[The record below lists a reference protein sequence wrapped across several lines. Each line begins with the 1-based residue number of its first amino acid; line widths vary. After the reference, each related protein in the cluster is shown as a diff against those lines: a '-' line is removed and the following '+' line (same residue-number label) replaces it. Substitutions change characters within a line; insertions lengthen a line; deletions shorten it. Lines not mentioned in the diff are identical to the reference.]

1 MKHHLRTALILL
13 ITLTIAFP
21 ACKKRTTDEPV
32 APPESSAFDIYAAG
46 REGYV
51 AKYWKNG
58 KEVNLG
64 NGTTSSD
71 ASAMAI
77 AGNDVFIAGFEINAS
92 GKYVAKYWKNGV
104 SSALT
109 DGSRDAFAND
119 IFIQGNDVYIA
130 GQEIA
135 PGKST
140 YQAKYW
146 KNGTPV
152 VLTDGTQ
159 QAIATGIALIGNDVY
174 VTGERRNLDWLNPI
188 TVYWKNGV
196 LFDLADRTTTA
207 GDQAITVSGNDLY
220 LLWSE
225 TYNSSGQSQTRYSKN
240 LGSPVLISDGTA
252 DVRGNSIFVNRA
264 DVYIGGSGTA
274 NGSNAIVAKYWK
286 NGSPVILSN
295 GPESAFGLSI
305 ALSGTDVFVGGYRD
319 GGSGIAQYWKN
330 GTVVPLTDGSR
341 AALVHKIVVVRK

>member
-1 MKHHLRTALILL
+1 MKHHLRKALMLL
-13 ITLTIAFP
+13 ITLAIVFP
-21 ACKKRTTDEPV
+21 ACKKRTTDET
-32 APPESSAFDIYAAG
+32 APPEPSAFDIYAAG

-58 KEVNLG
+58 KVVNLG
-64 NGTTSSD
+64 SGTGSSD
-71 ASAMAI
+71 ANAMAI
-77 AGNDVFIAGFEINAS
+77 SGNDVHIAGFEINAS

-104 SSALT
+104 STSLT

-119 IFIQGNDVYIA
+119 IFIQGTDVYIA

-174 VTGERRNLDWLNPI
+174 VTGERRNLEWLNPI
-188 TVYWKNGV
+188 TVYWKNGQ

-207 GDQAITVSGNDLY
+207 GDQAIAVSGNDLY

-240 LGSPVLISDGTA
+240 LGSPVLINDGTA
-252 DVRGNSIFVNRA
+252 DVRGNSIFVNGG
-264 DVYIGGSGTA
+264 DVCCGIGHY
-274 NGSNAIVAKYWK
+274 KR
-286 NGSPVILSN
+286 
-295 GPESAFGLSI
+295 E
-305 ALSGTDVFVGGYRD
+305 
-319 GGSGIAQYWKN
+319 
-330 GTVVPLTDGSR
+330 
-341 AALVHKIVVVRK
+341 